1 MALTEFLL
9 DRIAED
15 KADAQA
21 ALDDVEHEADLWMSY
36 AVSDNAYPSV
46 SDHVQK
52 WTPSRVLAEC
62 EAKRRIVEWLPEDDV
77 LGDGW
82 HDGWNHGHRYAM
94 QLLALPY
101 ADHPDYQQ
109 DWRP

>member
-1 MALTEFLL
+1 MTLTEFLL
-9 DRIAED
+9 ARIAED
-15 KADAQA
+15 EAIAKRAEPHAEMFDPMYGEQFPVDAHI
-21 ALDDVEHEADLWMSY
+21 EHWPPARM
-36 AVSDNAYPSV
+36 
-46 SDHVQK
+46 
-52 WTPSRVLAEC
+52 LAEC

-101 ADHPDYQQ
+101 VDHPDYQQ